1 MLIHVKYTE
10 NRFGYVKDFMLHD
23 LIEAGDIKEFK
34 RSTGWVTVG
43 VDTLRQTKRSIEPK
57 PQIKLNTIIRV
68 IYDNNSHDYVS
79 DGSLDKLIKS
89 NKIVKFERQSG
100 WATLGIDPVRQS

>member
-1 MLIHVKYTE
+1 MLIQVKHTG

-23 LIEAGDIKEFK
+23 LIESGDIKEFK

-43 VDTLRQTKRSIEPK
+43 VDSLRQSKRPIEPK
-57 PQIKLNTIIRV
+57 SQSRLNKIVRV

-79 DGSLDKLIKS
+79 DRILDILINS
-89 NKIVKFERQSG
+89 NKIVKFESESG
-100 WATLGIDPVRQS
+100 WVTL